1 MRHYTDRLFFD
12 DSNKSEGRFGRW
24 SGLKAERFP
33 LQTNFENLSTSFTFQ
48 SNKMGLNS
56 ISDVTADLFSRL
68 KIG

>member
-12 DSNKSEGRFGRW
+12 DSNKSEGWQMVGV
-24 SGLKAERFP
+24 ERFP

-56 ISDVTADLFSRL
+56 ISDVTADLFRD
-68 KIG
+68 

>member
-24 SGLKAERFP
+24 SGLKGSHYKFWKTIDEF
-33 LQTNFENLSTSFTFQ
+33 NV
-48 SNKMGLNS
+48 S
-56 ISDVTADLFSRL
+56 IKQNGSKQHLADVTADLFSRL